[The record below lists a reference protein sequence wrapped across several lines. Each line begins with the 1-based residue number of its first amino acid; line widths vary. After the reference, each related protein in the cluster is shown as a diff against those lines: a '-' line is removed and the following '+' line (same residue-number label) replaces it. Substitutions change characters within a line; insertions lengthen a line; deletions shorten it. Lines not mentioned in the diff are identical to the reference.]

1 MSEFDREERDIL
13 TTYERDEW
21 RPVAERGAENERYRR
36 YARATFGK
44 DRRVNIH
51 ISGNDLEAIQ
61 RQADEEWIPYE
72 ALMSSV
78 LQLLSPSVFS
88 YPESTEGR
96 P

>member
-61 RQADEEWIPYE
+61 RQADEEGIPYE
-72 ALMSSV
+72 PLMSSV

-88 YPESTEGR
+88 
-96 P
+96 

>member
-1 MSEFDREERDIL
+1 MSEFDGEERDIL

-21 RPVAERGAENERYRR
+21 RPVAKRGAENERYRR

-51 ISGNDLEAIQ
+51 MSGNDLEAIQ
-61 RQADEEWIPYE
+61 RQADEERIPYE

-78 LQLLSPSVFS
+78 LHKYVSGRLIESP
-88 YPESTEGR
+88 PAI
-96 P
+96 

>member
-51 ISGNDLEAIQ
+51 ISGE
-61 RQADEEWIPYE
+61 
-72 ALMSSV
+72 
-78 LQLLSPSVFS
+78 
-88 YPESTEGR
+88 
-96 P
+96 

>member
-13 TTYERDEW
+13 ATYERDEW

-61 RQADEEWIPYE
+61 RQADEEGIPYE

-78 LQLLSPSVFS
+78 LHKYVSGRLIESP
-88 YPESTEGR
+88 PAI
-96 P
+96 